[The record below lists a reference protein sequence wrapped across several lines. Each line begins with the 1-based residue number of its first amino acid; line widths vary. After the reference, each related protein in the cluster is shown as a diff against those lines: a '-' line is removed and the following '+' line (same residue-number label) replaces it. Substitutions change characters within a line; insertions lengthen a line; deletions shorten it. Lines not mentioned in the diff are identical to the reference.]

1 MLSGES
7 KLNSEMHTQN
17 ILHPSDSILA
27 GGDKIDL
34 SAEWKKRCNI
44 I

>member
-27 GGDKIDL
+27 GVRKDRPF
-34 SAEWKKRCNI
+34 S
-44 I
+44 